1 MSDRTPFDIPQDAV
15 DLVDQVNQE
24 EPLTEAETEVST
36 QLAKEE
42 CIDTDTNT
50 EQPAE
55 PKADVPQDAQSAKAQ
70 EMFDMLSASA
80 ETKQQAQPQDQQQ
93 QPQTVSEDE
102 SDAKFETEINELMK
116 KAHAM
121 DTDKLLLKK
130 HAIDRQNASAAPM
143 SKVAYGH
150 GGKSMFQYCIDN
162 ILQDNNG
169 SLTPTLSSHIEGT
182 GRDVT
187 LNDIRALN
195 AETQRLD
202 EARKPGVGVRPNPA
216 SRTLGDI
223 PASIFSAIISVVK
236 SENAEVTIGTIQDDY
251 IAFTLRID
259 DSNYATVERSKD
271 IITVNLCK
279 KCNKRTVHF
288 DSRFSRY
295 KPDAQLTMLNREIDQ
310 VIRSIVH

>member
-15 DLVDQVNQE
+15 DLVDQVNQK

-42 CIDTDTNT
+42 CIDSDTNT
-50 EQPAE
+50 EQPVE
-55 PKADVPQDAQSAKAQ
+55 PKAEVSQDAQSAKAQ
-70 EMFDMLSASA
+70 EMFDMLSTPA
-80 ETKQQAQPQDQQQ
+80 ETKQQEPPQDQQQ
-93 QPQTVSEDE
+93 QPQAVSEDE

-121 DTDKLLLKK
+121 DTDQLLLKK
-130 HAIDRQNASAAPM
+130 HVIDRQNASAAPM
-143 SKVAYGH
+143 SKVTFGN
-150 GGKSMFQYCIDN
+150 GGKNMFQYCIDN

-202 EARKPGVGVRPNPA
+202 EARKPGVRPNTA
-216 SRTLGDI
+216 HRTPGDI

-236 SENAEVTIGTIQDDY
+236 NENAEVTIGTIQDDY

>member
-70 EMFDMLSASA
+70 EMFDMLSAAA
-80 ETKQQAQPQDQQQ
+80 ETKQQAQPQ
-93 QPQTVSEDE
+93 QPQTVSEDD

>member
-42 CIDTDTNT
+42 CIDTDTHT

-55 PKADVPQDAQSAKAQ
+55 TKAEVPQDAQSAKTQ
-70 EMFDMLSASA
+70 EMFDMLSTSA
-80 ETKQQAQPQDQQQ
+80 EAKQPDQQQAQPQA
-93 QPQTVSEDE
+93 VSEDE

-121 DTDKLLLKK
+121 DTDQLLLKK

-150 GGKSMFQYCIDN
+150 GGKNMFQYCIDN
-162 ILQDNNG
+162 ILEDNNG
-169 SLTPTLSSHIEGT
+169 SLTPTLSSQIEGT
-182 GRDVT
+182 GRHVT

-236 SENAEVTIGTIQDDY
+236 NENAEVTIGTIQDDY

>member
-1 MSDRTPFDIPQDAV
+1 MSDRTLFDIPQDAV
-15 DLVDQVNQE
+15 DQVDQVNQKD
-24 EPLTEAETEVST
+24 PLTEEETEVAT

-42 CIDTDTNT
+42 CVDN

-55 PKADVPQDAQSAKAQ
+55 PKAEAPQDEQSAKAQ
-70 EMFDMLSASA
+70 EMFDMLSTAA
-80 ETKQQAQPQDQQQ
+80 ETKPQDQQQ
-93 QPQTVSEDE
+93 QPQAVSEDE
-102 SDAKFETEINELMK
+102 ADAKFEADINELMK

-121 DTDKLLLKK
+121 DTDQLLLKK
-130 HAIDRQNASAAPM
+130 HEIDRQNRTNEVPRNTVTFGNG
-143 SKVAYGH
+143 SKN
-150 GGKSMFQYCIDN
+150 MFQYCIDN
-162 ILQDNNG
+162 ILEDNNG
-169 SLTPTLSSHIEGT
+169 SLTPTLSTQIEGT
-182 GRDVT
+182 GRHVT

-195 AETQRLD
+195 AATQRLD
-202 EARKPGVGVRPNPA
+202 EARKPSPHAPA
-216 SRTLGDI
+216 SRTPGNI

-251 IAFTLRID
+251 IAFTMRID

-295 KPDAQLTMLNREIDQ
+295 KPDAQLTLLNREIDQ